1 MMPFAR
7 RLAAL
12 IAACVVTAAP
22 AATTTTDFS
31 DLWFNPNEEGWG
43 VNLAQQKDI
52 LFITFFVY
60 AANGQPT
67 WFVGPATAYGGSNG
81 GILSF
86 TGPLYSTT
94 GPYFGA
100 GTFDEAGVANRQVG
114 FVSFASGQIST
125 GAITYTVD
133 GVSVTKTI
141 ERQTWRNENINGV
154 YTGAIAGDYTGC
166 SAAVNGYYEA
176 PVTLNVGHDGGS
188 TVTMR
193 EEGADYFCNYNG
205 SYTQAGRMGHVQGN
219 GTCSDGTNQSF
230 IATEVQG
237 SIQALTMRLFSQFAG
252 SCVFNGRLA
261 GVRRGG

>member
-1 MMPFAR
+1 MSFAH

-12 IAACVVTAAP
+12 IAACVVIAAP

-43 VNLAQQKDI
+43 VNVVQQKDI
-52 LFITFFVY
+52 LFVTFFVY

-67 WFVGPATAYGGSNG
+67 WFVGPATAYTGSNG

-100 GTFDEAGVANRQVG
+100 GTFNEAGVSARQVG
-114 FVSFASGQIST
+114 VVSFASGQIST
-125 GAITYTVD
+125 AGISYTVD
-133 GVSVTKTI
+133 GVSVTKMV
-141 ERQTWRNENINGV
+141 ERQTWRNENINGI
-154 YTGAIAGDYTGC
+154 YTGAIAGNYIGC
-166 SAAVNGYYEA
+166 GAPLDGYYEA
-176 PVTLNVGHDGGS
+176 PITLNVSHDGGG

-193 EEGADYFCNYNG
+193 EDGADYFCNYNG
-205 SYTQAGRMGHVQGN
+205 TYAQAGRMGQVQGS
-219 GTCSDGTNQSF
+219 GLCSDGTNQSF

-237 SIQALTMRLFSQFAG
+237 SLQALTMRLFSQFAG
-252 SCVFNGRLA
+252 NCVFTGRLA

>member
-1 MMPFAR
+1 MPFAR
-7 RLAAL
+7 HLAAI

-52 LFITFFVY
+52 LFITIFVY

-67 WFVGPATAYGGSNG
+67 WLVGPATTYTGSNG

-86 TGPLYSTT
+86 TGPLYATT

-100 GTFDEAGVANRQVG
+100 GTFDESSVGSRQVG
-114 FVSFASGQIST
+114 FVSFATGQIST
-125 GAITYTVD
+125 GALSYSVE
-133 GVSVTKTI
+133 GVSVTKSI
-141 ERQTWRNENINGV
+141 QRQTWRNENINGV
-154 YTGAIAGDYTGC
+154 YTGAIAGDYSGC
-166 SAAVNGYYEA
+166 GTARNGYFEA
-176 PVTLNVGHDGGS
+176 PITLTVGHDGGS

-193 EEGADYFCNYNG
+193 EDGGAYFCNYNG
-205 SYTQAGRMGHVQGN
+205 SYTQAGRMGFIQGN
-219 GTCSDGTNQSF
+219 ATCSDGSNQSF
-230 IATEVQG
+230 TATEVQG
-237 SIQALTMRLFSQFAG
+237 SIQALTMRLSSQFAG
-252 SCVFNGRLA
+252 SCVFTGRVG